1 MSITKGTRCITLTV
15 ILATYLNSTIANAEP
30 DQQSGKRRGPP
41 PAAFEVCADQSEA
54 SACSF
59 SGRHGD
65 VTGSCIAPKR
75 DDQDDKLV
83 CAPEGGP
90 PSDSPKASGELH

>member
-1 MSITKGTRCITLTV
+1 MSISKATRCITLTV
-15 ILATYLNSTIANAEP
+15 ILTTYLTSTIANAEP
-30 DQQSGKRRGPP
+30 DKQSGSRRGPP
-41 PAAFEVCADQSEA
+41 PAAFEVCADQAEA

-65 VTGSCIAPKR
+65 VTGSCIVPKR
-75 DDQDDKLV
+75 DGQGDTLV

-90 PSDSPKASGELH
+90 PRGSNKESAGR